1 MFIGDDVT
9 DEDAFR
15 ALQDHGLGIVV
26 MDSPRPS
33 AAKYAI
39 NDPDEVGRFFEE
51 ALMPM
56 LEENA

>member
-1 MFIGDDVT
+1 
-9 DEDAFR
+9 
-15 ALQDHGLGIVV
+15 LQDHGIGIVV

-33 AAKYAI
+33 AAKYVI
-39 NDPDEVGRFFEE
+39 HDPDEVGRFFEE